1 MKQILEVKATIPIL
15 IPEDM
20 ILINKIKYQELKQ
33 QDFDGCVGMD
43 VFTEKSNRSVPTVS
57 KVLRKPDLRKRIS
70 VENGGWIYYP
80 NGKGDNWSFKFKEM
94 MEFIN
99 NEFYQK
105 FNGGSK

>member
-20 ILINKIKYQELKQ
+20 ILIDKIEYQELKKK
-33 QDFDGCVGMD
+33 DFDGWVGMD
-43 VFTEKSNRSVPTVS
+43 VFVEKSNRSRTTIKKLLNRPEMVKILS
-57 KVLRKPDLRKRIS
+57 I
-70 VENGGWIYYP
+70 ENGGWVFYP
-80 NGKGDNWSFKFKEM
+80 ADSGKWSFHYKEM